1 MNLRRIDLLMWGTLL
16 IWNSSSSADLLRN
29 SSFEN
34 VPGPA
39 IGQGILPSDFATAA
53 GPFLVGADTYSN
65 DGSFGLSPSEFGN
78 FPGIVAL
85 DGIRFVAGA
94 EFAGVKEAFGQQLT
108 TPLTSQGVY
117 RFSAGLLQSPRFPTA
132 GGFSLILSP
141 SISLFD
147 PGAEVVGQLSATSA
161 IGIWQDRSVDF
172 VAPSGSGNLS
182 YLILAPFTVG
192 PDATYIAIDR
202 MNLVAVPEV
211 GSVTMTGFIA
221 LLVGSGIVRHR
232 QRMSK

>member
-1 MNLRRIDLLMWGTLL
+1 
-16 IWNSSSSADLLRN
+16 
-29 SSFEN
+29 
-34 VPGPA
+34 
-39 IGQGILPSDFATAA
+39 LPSDFATSA

-85 DGIRFVAGA
+85 DGIRFVAAA
-94 EFAGVKEAFGQQLT
+94 EFVGVKEAFGQQLT
-108 TPLTSQGVY
+108 TPLSSQGVY

-147 PGAEVVGQLSATSA
+147 PEAEVVGQLSATTA

-172 VAPSGSGNLS
+172 VAPSGSSNLS
-182 YLILAPFTVG
+182 YLILAPLAAG
-192 PDATYIAIDR
+192 PDTVYIAIDR
-202 MNLVAVPEV
+202 MSLVAVPEA
-211 GSVTMTGFIA
+211 SSFIYSGMIV
-221 LLVGSGIVRHR
+221 LLIGLRILRHR
-232 QRMSK
+232 HVMAR

>member
-1 MNLRRIDLLMWGTLL
+1 MWGTLL
-16 IWNSSSSADLLRN
+16 VWNTSSSADLLRN

-39 IGQGILPSDFATAA
+39 FGQGILPSDFATAG

-85 DGIRFVAGA
+85 EGIRFVAAA
-94 EFAGVKEAFGQQLT
+94 EFGGVKEAFGQQLT
-108 TPLTSQGVY
+108 TPLSSQGVY

-147 PGAEVVGQLSATSA
+147 PEAEVVGQLSATSA

-182 YLILAPFTVG
+182 YLILAPFATG
-192 PDATYIAIDR
+192 PDTAYIAIDR
-202 MNLVAVPEV
+202 MNLVAVPEAS
-211 GSVTMTGFIA
+211 SVILTGIIL
-221 LLVGSGIVRHR
+221 LLVGTWIVRHR
-232 QRMSK
+232 RLLTK